1 MHWVAVVGSSRGS
14 FQLVQALQRLR
25 ESARV
30 RTYAF
35 AFILIIFYSVAA
47 AAAFQGFYIKWGM
60 HDGVPARSLVTMID
74 GTAERP
80 YVFRQLLPRI
90 AEAAVQALPDNLA
103 AKLDE
108 KVRTSKE
115 NLTLTG
121 KDSTKPGYALQYR
134 LVFYMSYLSLFAMM
148 FMLRSLILD
157 VGVGKSAATITPV
170 AFALMVPILQTRG
183 GYFYDYPELLAFTL
197 CIRFAMRG
205 QIIPL
210 LLIAAPAT
218 MNKEAFLF
226 FSMTLLPVLMIRR
239 KLIPSLA
246 TVGAMV
252 LISGV
257 TYLWV
262 RSAYAGNGGGNAL
275 FWLPQTIWFYLNPV
289 NLLLVESTYSVLLFK
304 GYGIVMFAWFALVV
318 ALGWKGMP
326 TWLHRHV
333 ILAALINVPLFFLFC
348 AGGEIRNLS
357 MLFIGMAITSAA
369 AVQGWLGRDESL
381 VASSDPA
388 RS

>member
-1 MHWVAVVGSSRGS
+1 LA
-14 FQLVQALQRLR
+14 QAFQRLR
-25 ESARV
+25 ESVRV
-30 RTYAF
+30 QTFAF
-35 AFILIIFYSVAA
+35 AFVLVIFYSVAA

-90 AEAAVQALPDNLA
+90 AEAAVQALPDQLA
-103 AKLDE
+103 AKVDE
-108 KVRTSKE
+108 KLRTSKQ

-121 KDSTKPGYALQYR
+121 SDSAKPGYALQYR
-134 LVFYMSYLSLFAMM
+134 IVFYLSYLSLFAMM
-148 FMLRSLILD
+148 FVLRSLILD
-157 VGVGKSAATITPV
+157 VGVGKSAATLTPV
-170 AFALMVPILQTRG
+170 AFALMLPILQTRG
-183 GYFYDYPELLAFTL
+183 GYFYDFPELLAFTL
-197 CIRFAMRG
+197 CLRFAMRG
-205 QIIPL
+205 QVIPL

-226 FSMTLLPVLMIRR
+226 FSMTLLPVLMIRL
-239 KLIPSLA
+239 KLIPALA
-246 TVGAMV
+246 TTGAMV
-252 LISGV
+252 LISGL
-257 TYLWV
+257 TYMFV
-262 RSAYAGNGGGNAL
+262 RAAYVHNGGGNAL

-304 GYGIVMFAWFALVV
+304 GYGIVMFAWFGLVV
-318 ALGWKGMP
+318 ALGWKTMP
-326 TWLHRHV
+326 IWLHRHI

-369 AVQGWLGRDESL
+369 AVQGWLGRDPSL
-381 VASSDPA
+381 VAPPVGA
-388 RS
+388 GKP